1 MENVLKAPAAMQQ
14 AKAYLYGSL
23 LYYLTMT
30 KQEDSGVQRSKGKHV
45 GCGRVGYGSTIERAV
60 RGLV

>member
-1 MENVLKAPAAMQQ
+1 MENVLKVPAAMQQ

-30 KQEDSGVQRSKGKHV
+30 RQEDSGPERGGWVDLRQGVMSRKGVLIIKGV
-45 GCGRVGYGSTIERAV
+45 IA
-60 RGLV
+60 